1 MTQADVKGCIY
12 LMSQLWSNYRT
23 PGTEMEIG
31 ALVNTWLRFFGKARS
46 EDVTQAIMEISAE
59 GGEFAPQIGQIY
71 AKYKGNMQPKIQGGI
86 RDEIYAG
93 HCNLLAKI
101 LDIDPPEKSLDNE
114 GLKSWLEDVR
124 TKFN

>member
-31 ALVNTWLRFFGKARS
+31 ALVNTWLKFFGKARS

-59 GGEFAPQIGQIY
+59 GGEFAPQLGQIY
-71 AKYKGNMQPKIQGGI
+71 ARVKQQKQGLI
-86 RDEIYAG
+86 AG
-93 HCNLLAKI
+93 KQRNEDIARYCFLIAKMCNV
-101 LDIDPPEKSLDNE
+101 DPPAENADNDE
-114 GLKSWLEDVR
+114 LLMWFRDLKAK
-124 TKFN
+124 T